1 MAFWV
6 MLNIVLSIIF
16 IRMAVND
23 FKEGN
28 NKLGWLGIF
37 VSAMNAA
44 GALSYLI

>member
-1 MAFWV
+1 MTFWV
-6 MLNIVLSIIF
+6 MLNIFFAGMF
-16 IRMAVND
+16 IQMAIND
-23 FKEGN
+23 FKQGN